1 MNKPLLSRHLQL
13 RNMLFKHWKTKGL
26 KKGDKIESQ
35 NDIKSFCDFS
45 LITIIKTLNDLQ
57 AEGIIERKVGKGSY
71 LQNAP
76 WFTSHLRIGFF
87 YNRDVVGG
95 GIFHNNFYTKLVVA
109 FEKQVISD
117 GHEFILG
124 SFTHK
129 QKPVLLWDDLDAA
142 VITGIT
148 KKTELED
155 FTKTSCLLSLID
167 TQSDKLKNSNYRI
180 NLKPAFTE
188 MIKNFKGRKLNIL
201 YLDSQFK
208 SAEQTVRLNDFKNV
222 YKIYGK
228 EHKLKYLNVD
238 QEFEIKK
245 TDNLVKSIL
254 SFKPDLVCGYIHTDW
269 YELIK
274 KVSNKD
280 VDIYSI
286 LIDYNNQG
294 FIINSNKWMEE
305 VLPDIYHRLDDRKII
320 HQPKPHKALFV
331 A

>member
-1 MNKPLLSRHLQL
+1 MKKPLLSRHLQL

-26 KKGDKIESQ
+26 KKGEKIESQ

-87 YNRDVVGG
+87 YNREVVGG

-142 VITGIT
+142 VLTGIT
-148 KKTELED
+148 EKTEIND
-155 FTKTSCLLSLID
+155 FKKTSCLLSILD
-167 TQSDKLKNSNYRI
+167 TQNSKLNNNNYRI
-180 NLKPAFTE
+180 NLKPAFIE
-188 MIKNFKGRKLNIL
+188 MLKSIKGKKSNIL
-201 YLDSQFK
+201 YLDSVI
-208 SAEQTVRLNDFKNV
+208 TVSYTHL
-222 YKIYGK
+222 
-228 EHKLKYLNVD
+228 
-238 QEFEIKK
+238 
-245 TDNLVKSIL
+245 T
-254 SFKPDLVCGYIHTDW
+254 
-269 YELIK
+269 
-274 KVSNKD
+274 
-280 VDIYSI
+280 
-286 LIDYNNQG
+286 
-294 FIINSNKWMEE
+294 
-305 VLPDIYHRLDDRKII
+305 LPTN
-320 HQPKPHKALFV
+320 
-331 A
+331 